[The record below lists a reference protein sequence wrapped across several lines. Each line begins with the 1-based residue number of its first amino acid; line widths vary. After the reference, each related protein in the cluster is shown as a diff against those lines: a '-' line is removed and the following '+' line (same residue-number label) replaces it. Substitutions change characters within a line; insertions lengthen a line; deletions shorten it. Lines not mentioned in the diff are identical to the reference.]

1 MSSKKL
7 KSAILAGALVLS
19 GICYAQTP
27 TDSDYFLRAGIDC
40 YNKGQLDE
48 AVIEFENVLLL
59 DKTSFEAKVWLAQA
73 YIDLKHLEKAGEVLY
88 EASLQAPDH
97 PKIEQ
102 LRNILEEKS
111 VTVKKPAEAVPGK
124 RLRPFGLVIPEN
136 RIKVNNPEIAVLALD
151 TERTLETDEEKNINL
166 KDYFKKEAGPLSDVL
181 ELERTTGITAALD
194 LYIGKILKDPSLGA
208 QDDKGFLM
216 RGNRIFS
223 DRFSDNAFNPE
234 NRFYYGAL
242 LYINGSYADSLET
255 LEPMKGSAG
264 AYSEKLRPIMSALE
278 KWKKTEDERIMLA
291 KKAEAERRQL
301 EELARIKEQNQK
313 KDVWDELKRR
323 RTGTDA
329 KSTAPSDGTV
339 SEAALAA
346 ALHTQGYDL
355 YKKGKLDEAIEKY
368 NECLAKDD
376 KNAECIYH
384 LGLAWTD
391 KALAGDTSGF
401 DRAVSY
407 FEQSIRLDPNSK
419 NAQEAVS
426 MIRDIN
432 SARQTMGE

>member
-1 MSSKKL
+1 MSKNSL
-7 KSAILAGALVLS
+7 KGAILAGAFVLS

-27 TDSDYFLRAGIDC
+27 SDSDYFLKSGIDC
-40 YNKGQLDE
+40 YNKGMLDD
-48 AVIEFENVLLL
+48 AAIEFENVLLL
-59 DKTSFEAKVWLAQA
+59 NKMSFEAKVWLAQT
-73 YIDLKHLEKAGEVLY
+73 YIDLKQLDKAGEILY
-88 EASLQAPDH
+88 EAALQAPDH
-97 PKIEQ
+97 PKVVQ
-102 LRNILEEKS
+102 LREILGKNA
-111 VTVKKPAEAVPGK
+111 AEIKAAEDSPSKK

-136 RIKVNNPEIAVLALD
+136 KVKVNNPEIALLSLD
-151 TERTLETDEEKNINL
+151 TEPEIEPDEDKKINL
-166 KDYFKKEAGPLSDVL
+166 KDYFKKKSGPLADVL

-194 LYIGKILKDPSLGA
+194 LYLSKILKDPSIGS
-208 QDDKGFLM
+208 QDDQGLLM

-242 LYINGSYADSLET
+242 LYINGSYADALET
-255 LEPMKGSAG
+255 LEPMKASSGG
-264 AYSEKLRPIMSALE
+264 YSEKLRPIMAALD
-278 KWKKTEDERIMLA
+278 KWKLMEDERIAQL

-301 EELARIKEQNQK
+301 EELARLKEQNKK

-329 KSTAPSDGTV
+329 KAAPSDGTV

-376 KNAECIYH
+376 KNAECVYH

-391 KALAGDTSGF
+391 KALAGDISGF
-401 DRAVSY
+401 DRAVTY
-407 FEQSIRLDPNSK
+407 FEQAIRLDPNSK
-419 NAQEAVS
+419 NAQEATS